1 MKPETM
7 RQIRNILLRTFAVT
21 FVLNLLMAAAT
32 FGLWDTWTSIT
43 GQWFHT
49 SPQSLGPQMVSFFTT
64 IKFFAL
70 FVLLGPALA
79 LHWTLKAEAKAGI

>member
-1 MKPETM
+1 
-7 RQIRNILLRTFAVT
+7 
-21 FVLNLLMAAAT
+21 
-32 FGLWDTWTSIT
+32 
-43 GQWFHT
+43 
-49 SPQSLGPQMVSFFTT
+49 MVSFFTT